1 MSLPRSPRGNRM
13 RHEVTDADTAFA
25 VGSGDVPVLATPRL
39 IAWMEAAT
47 VQSAV
52 AFLETG
58 QTTVGTAVRIEHR
71 RATRVGG
78 SIEITATPPREADGR
93 RMTFIVQ
100 AIDGSGQVVAAG
112 EIDRVIV
119 DRDRFLAAASDADT
133 GN

>member
-1 MSLPRSPRGNRM
+1 M